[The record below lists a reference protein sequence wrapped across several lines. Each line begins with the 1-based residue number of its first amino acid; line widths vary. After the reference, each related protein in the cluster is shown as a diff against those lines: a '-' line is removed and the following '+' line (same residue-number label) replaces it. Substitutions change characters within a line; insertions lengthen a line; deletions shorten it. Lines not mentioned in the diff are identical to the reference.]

1 MALTATAVQRDDW
14 QNPAGHL
21 ALAPMAAAAEAAVA
35 NQGLRRLPLIR
46 TIDRSRTLRYSQ
58 LPGTDA
64 DGPQESE
71 LADLRHQV
79 ALKTTAAKMLNER
92 VRKLVADATAKDKQ
106 LAGLEDELLLTRE
119 DLAHR
124 ENENRS
130 LQTSLDLIT
139 SENARLSGRI
149 RESTVETEALRSR
162 LENSKTTLFAAEAER
177 DRLAVALREGS
188 DLHRIESD
196 ALNSRL
202 EAMTSR
208 TAAMESLLV
217 DVRKS
222 LLARIEEN
230 GAAARKVVEATLARN
245 AADQALGQLHDSLQ
259 TKEHQVQELEQTR
272 SMLIAGAG
280 TLLEAFE
287 TRVAALG
294 EAEERAK
301 SLAGRVAK
309 AEANSVLARS
319 KIESLNLK
327 LQSEQAGA
335 AEAGEAI
342 KFLAKRVA
350 DAEANSIVAQSKIAS
365 LNLKLQNEQASRAVA
380 EVALNKAQT
389 DYSRLRRELDSI
401 VKRTDTGPKQ
411 VRVRSAKSLL
421 AATISF

>member
-1 MALTATAVQRDDW
+1 
-14 QNPAGHL
+14 
-21 ALAPMAAAAEAAVA
+21 
-35 NQGLRRLPLIR
+35 
-46 TIDRSRTLRYSQ
+46 
-58 LPGTDA
+58 
-64 DGPQESE
+64 
-71 LADLRHQV
+71 
-79 ALKTTAAKMLNER
+79 MLNER
-92 VRKLVADATAKDKQ
+92 IRKLVADATAKRRAACARLQ
-106 LAGLEDELLLTRE
+106 EEFLLTPRGIS
-119 DLAHR
+119 LIAR
-124 ENENRS
+124 TSNRS
-130 LQTSLDLIT
+130 FS
-139 SENARLSGRI
+139 NFARFNHERECAPFPDVLG
-149 RESTVETEALRSR
+149 ESTVEAEALRSR

-202 EAMTSR
+202 EATTSR

-287 TRVAALG
+287 IRVATLG

-342 KFLAKRVA
+342 KLPRGQRYVA
-350 DAEANSIVAQSKIAS
+350 DAEANSIVEQSKIAS